1 MLAFGTLSEEVRLT
15 SMASPFSSF
24 RFFAVDVGLE
34 GRDSTSCEERLRGLL
49 GGEGVRGMAKCSAP

>member
-1 MLAFGTLSEEVRLT
+1 
-15 SMASPFSSF
+15 MASPFSSF
-24 RFFAVDVGLE
+24 RFFTADVGLE